1 MNEFVLILIATVAGF
16 GGKVG
21 GLTTI
26 EFNSQ
31 ADCEAAKQVVL
42 ESFNQTVLS
51 AYAVCVPKSQQKN

>member
-1 MNEFVLILIATVAGF
+1 MNAFVLILVVTVAG
-16 GGKVG
+16 GGKAG

-42 ESFNQTVLS
+42 ESFNRTFRS
-51 AYAVCVPKSQQKN
+51 AYAVCVPKSQQKNG